1 MSDVL
6 IVHPPTGNT
15 AVVPEEAVH
24 HYRRS
29 GWLLQSEHDENQ
41 AQAAAAAAK
50 APKAKAAAKSED
62 E

>member
-6 IVHPPTGNT
+6 IYHPGTQAQIAVH
-15 AVVPEEAVH
+15 EEAVP

-41 AQAAAAAAK
+41 AAAQAAQAK
-50 APKAKAAAKSED
+50 PSSKKTESEGKP
-62 E
+62 